1 MKHTEMFVDEETGDI
16 IEVEIDDEKVNAKE
30 DEEGIQKAEG

>member
-16 IEVEIDDEKVNAKE
+16 IEVEIDDEKINKNNKQLKE
-30 DEEGIQKAEG
+30 